1 MKGYIF
7 VNRYCKGIQAGIQGA
22 HAILRLARNGGESF
36 QKWLNEHETIVI
48 LSAASHDHLEAIEAR
63 LKEIGGVEDIQSFTE
78 EGLRDSL
85 TAVAFIGDEQL
96 MAVQT
101 EMYEW
106 RQLRKV
112 GEGLKRREFDSDMYF
127 KYGQTYELALYLQG
141 FSTHDG

>member
-22 HAILRLARNGGESF
+22 HAILRLARKNGEEF
-36 QKWLNEHETIVI
+36 QKWLDSHETIVI
-48 LSAASHDHLEAIEAR
+48 LSAASHDHLEAIKAR
-63 LKEIGGVEDIQSFTE
+63 LEEIGGIEDIQTFTE

-85 TAVAFIGDEQL
+85 TALSFIGDEQL
-96 MAVQT
+96 ISVQT

-141 FSTHDG
+141 FSKHDG